1 MRICLAFL
9 TLWIGFG
16 YAQQPGTE
24 PADGIYRIGP
34 GITPPKLMKKVEPEY
49 STQARDA
56 LVQGTAVF
64 EVVIDESGT
73 PTNTTVL
80 SPLGFGLD
88 EQARDAI
95 AKWRFTPAMKSG
107 KPVKTR
113 GVIEV
118 NFRFLDTWYD
128 QKAESRRTRFNLAL
142 RSLQQNDQKRI
153 QQAVKAIEELSAAS
167 FPPAMFLMGLWLQDG
182 VHFPRDEKQALL
194 LIGKSAEKNYG
205 PAMYEIGIR
214 HMEGRGMPKDAS
226 KGLRLIQDASI
237 LGSTH
242 AQFYLGVIY
251 EAGEVVEKDIE
262 RARRS
267 FRLCAAARQ
276 PVCQYRL
283 AKSLLD
289 DPSIPERN
297 IVQAVAWLQLAA
309 EQGNTQATG
318 LLSQH
323 SPRLTAGQQTWA
335 AQLKAQLVR
344 KPM

>member
-9 TLWIGFG
+9 TLWCGFG
-16 YAQQPGTE
+16 YAQQAGTE
-24 PADGIYRIGP
+24 PADGIYRIGA
-34 GITPPKLMKKVEPEY
+34 GIVPPKPVKKVEPEY
-49 STQARDA
+49 SAQAREA
-56 LVQGTAVF
+56 RVQGTAVF
-64 EVVIDESGT
+64 EVVIDESGI
-73 PTNTTVL
+73 PTNITVL

-88 EQARDAI
+88 ENARIAI
-95 AKWRFTPAMKSG
+95 EQWRFTPALKSG
-107 KPVKTR
+107 KPVKMR
-113 GVIEV
+113 GHIEV
-118 NFRFLDTWYD
+118 NFRFLDIWYD
-128 QKAESRRTRFNLAL
+128 QKAETRRTRFNLAL
-142 RSLQQNDQKRI
+142 RSLRQNDQKRI
-153 QQAVKAIEELSAAS
+153 QQAVKAMEELSAAS
-167 FPPAMFLMGLWLQDG
+167 FPPALFLMGLWLQDG

-205 PAMYEIGIR
+205 PAMYEIGMR
-214 HMEGRGMPKDAS
+214 YMEGRGLPKDAS

-251 EAGEVVEKDIE
+251 EAGEGVEKDIE

-276 PVCQYRL
+276 PLCQYRL

-289 DPSIPERN
+289 DPASPERN

-309 EQGNTQATG
+309 EQGNTQATE

-323 SPRLTAGQQTWA
+323 SPMLTANQQTWA
-335 AQLKAQLVR
+335 TQLKAQLIR
-344 KPM
+344 KPL